1 MLTVLGIWQ
10 IGNFTGLWL
19 LQPNVFFAFLHDLL
33 FVTRYVKQFE
43 LPFGAKSFFATFSLL
58 LLLYNQLSKSISF
71 IKEPGILSLSNGSL
85 LEHHYA
91 IEKTNQQYKNI
102 NNRLKNTKKERIIEL
117 LLYKISLL
125 KRLTKLTLSG
135 NNMDNRGA
143 IHYYCL
149 GSYWSTIMLK
159 RNKSIIQ
166 KYKLK

>member
-1 MLTVLGIWQ
+1 MRL
-10 IGNFTGLWL
+10 
-19 LQPNVFFAFLHDLL
+19 
-33 FVTRYVKQFE
+33 
-43 LPFGAKSFFATFSLL
+43 
-58 LLLYNQLSKSISF
+58 
-71 IKEPGILSLSNGSL
+71 
-85 LEHHYA
+85 
-91 IEKTNQQYKNI
+91 KTNQQYKNI
-102 NNRLKNTKKERIIEL
+102 NNRLKIQKERIIEL